1 MFFED
6 IKHKSIK
13 DKVTTIFQFVM
24 IFLMF
29 FILYGDYLVK
39 ELFSL
44 FRDFNI
50 ASIEGVIISI
60 MNFSRFF
67 IFNYSFVGLG
77 FFIFSVV
84 FSIITISHIAKVI
97 RNCLSQKVTNRSNPS
112 KNVKMALS
120 NYSNIYLLINRFIC

>member
-13 DKVTTIFQFVM
+13 DKVTTIFKFVV

-29 FILYGDYLVK
+29 FILDGDYLVK
-39 ELFSL
+39 QLISL
-44 FRDFNI
+44 LRDFNI
-50 ASIEGVIISI
+50 ASIEGVITSI

-67 IFNYSFVGLG
+67 IFNYSFIG
-77 FFIFSVV
+77 FGFLIFSVV
-84 FSIITISHIAKVI
+84 FSIITIAHIAKVI
-97 RNCLSQKVTNRSNPS
+97 RNCLSQKVTNRSNSS

-120 NYSNIYLLINRFIC
+120 NYSNTYLFINRFIC